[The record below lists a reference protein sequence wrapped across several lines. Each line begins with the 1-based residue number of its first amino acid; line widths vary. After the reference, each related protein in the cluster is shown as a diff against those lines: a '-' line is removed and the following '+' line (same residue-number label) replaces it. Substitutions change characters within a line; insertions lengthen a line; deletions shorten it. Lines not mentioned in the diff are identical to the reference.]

1 MVQVAV
7 AFGYR
12 RIDVAQDSFNL
23 GEVAEALAGQAGVRV
38 SARLADYHL
47 RAPAV
52 LRGAAELAAALGR
65 PPDILVAP
73 RVPLRLCAF
82 AWGAIGMYAL
92 GGRTTGAAATIS
104 L

>member
-38 SARLADYHL
+38 AARG
-47 RAPAV
+47 PSFC
-52 LRGAAELAAALGR
+52 
-65 PPDILVAP
+65 
-73 RVPLRLCAF
+73 RL
-82 AWGAIGMYAL
+82 L
-92 GGRTTGAAATIS
+92 
-104 L
+104 